1 MSRRNRQ
8 PSASKEG
15 KNDPSTGLLSTTKSQ
30 KDPAGKSTL
39 ISNLRGDA
47 YRCKNDRSW
56 TMLDVSD
63 GIRALSGYSPND
75 FLEGKIHWGDL
86 IHPED
91 RQHVWDD
98 VQASLSK
105 KLKYQVVYRI
115 NHANIGLRWMW
126 DQGRGLRS
134 SKGDLIA
141 LEGFLTDVTKLKNT
155 EERLRRMSKVFMD
168 GADPILIEDL
178 TGNIIDLN
186 KEAERAYG
194 WTREELLGKPI
205 KTIVPAER
213 HQQADELLSR
223 CKLEEEVRNVEGL
236 RRTKA
241 GDVFPVLITL
251 SLLSDD
257 SGKAMGIA
265 TICKNISRQKQT
277 EVALRRMSK
286 VFMDGADPI
295 LIEDLTGNIIDLNK
309 EAERAYGWTREELL
323 GKPIKTIVPAERH
336 QQADEL
342 LSRCKLEEEVRNVEG
357 LRRTKA
363 GDVFPVLITLSL
375 LSDDSGKAMSIATI
389 SKNISRQKQIEEA
402 LREREE
408 RLRAIVNTAVE
419 AILTINL
426 KGIVQSCNPA
436 AESMFGYAADEVI
449 GKNVKILM
457 PSPYRERH
465 DGYVKNYLKTGKKKI
480 IGIGREVEARRK
492 DGTIF
497 PIHLSVAEVDHLGI
511 FTGVIRDLTEQKN
524 AEKALKK
531 AREELMLQTLFTQ
544 RLSALATMAGGIAHE
559 LNQPLSSI
567 GLYAATIRN
576 MIKSKETVDT
586 SLITGNLDEISKQV
600 SRASKIID
608 HMREFASDN
617 KKIGNNETTLHQAI
631 DSVLT
636 LIGQQLRNHN
646 IECRNDVEP
655 ELKVKIDQTRLEQVL
670 VILVSNAKDSI
681 DGKTFPPGQNG
692 TIRFTSEMDEQS
704 ISLRIHDNGNGIHE
718 TVRNKLFEPFITT
731 KGPDKGTGLGLSI
744 CHGILRDYNARIEV
758 EETNDTRTIFRLL
771 FPRET

>member
-1 MSRRNRQ
+1 MS
-8 PSASKEG
+8 PLK
-15 KNDPSTGLLSTTKSQ
+15 KNFTG
-30 KDPAGKSTL
+30 
-39 ISNLRGDA
+39 
-47 YRCKNDRSW
+47 
-56 TMLDVSD
+56 
-63 GIRALSGYSPND
+63 PN
-75 FLEGKIHWGDL
+75 
-86 IHPED
+86 
-91 RQHVWDD
+91 
-98 VQASLSK
+98 VQ
-105 KLKYQVVYRI
+105 QIVETQQQFWR
-115 NHANIGLRWMW
+115 
-126 DQGRGLRS
+126 
-134 SKGDLIA
+134 
-141 LEGFLTDVTKLKNT
+141 
-155 EERLRRMSKVFMD
+155 SKVFID

-178 TGNIIDLN
+178 KGNIIDLN

-205 KTIVPAER
+205 KTIVPAKR
-213 HQQADELLSR
+213 HQQADELLKR
-223 CKLEEEVRNVEGL
+223 CKQEDEVRNVEGL
-236 RRTKA
+236 QCTKA

-265 TICKNISRQKQT
+265 TISKNISRQKQT
-277 EVALRRMSK
+277 E
-286 VFMDGADPI
+286 
-295 LIEDLTGNIIDLNK
+295 
-309 EAERAYGWTREELL
+309 
-323 GKPIKTIVPAERH
+323 
-336 QQADEL
+336 
-342 LSRCKLEEEVRNVEG
+342 
-357 LRRTKA
+357 
-363 GDVFPVLITLSL
+363 
-375 LSDDSGKAMSIATI
+375 
-389 SKNISRQKQIEEA
+389 EA
-402 LREREE
+402 LKEREE

-457 PSPYRERH
+457 PSPYREQH
-465 DGYVKNYLKTGKKKI
+465 DGYIKNYLKTSKKKI

-511 FTGVIRDLTEQKN
+511 FTGVIRDLTEQNN
-524 AEKALKK
+524 AEKELKK

-576 MIKSKETVDT
+576 MIKNKETVDT
-586 SLITGNLDEISKQV
+586 SKITGGLDEIGKQV

-636 LIGQQLRNHN
+636 LIGQQLSNHN

-655 ELKVKIDQTRLEQVL
+655 DLNVKIDQTRLEQAL
-670 VILVSNAKDSI
+670 VILISNAKDSI
-681 DGKTFPPGQNG
+681 DSKACPPKRNG
-692 TIRFTSEMDEQS
+692 IIRFSSTINEQS
-704 ISLRIHDNGNGIHE
+704 IILRIHDNGCGIHND
-718 TVRNKLFEPFITT
+718 VRDKIFEPFVTT
-731 KGPDKGTGLGLSI
+731 KDPDKGTGLGISI
-744 CHGILRDYNARIEV
+744 CYGILKDYNATIEI
-758 EETNDTRTIFRLL
+758 EETSSTGTTFELS
-771 FPRET
+771 FPREN